1 MTKIQTLTFE
11 YEHCFYCPEAGV
23 HHCVL
28 DKKHRKIDLWGKFP
42 EWCPLPN
49 KEENGNE
56 DGKS

>member
-1 MTKIQTLTFE
+1 
-11 YEHCFYCPEAGV
+11 V